1 MLPDDRRRWVRRRG
15 AQPGGRRSP
24 PECILSFLRT
34 RYRGGGKVEN
44 LFLVFNFS
52 RAFVAVAVGMWES
65 RQPSAGFPRGSWKER
80 EGCLWLS
87 RFPQPR
93 HFHGSSLTSVTGRAT
108 RQDCKICR
116 RRCRLRSRLPGP
128 LRAIAAVLPI
138 QDSRGHKSSLLSRI
152 SSLNCHPSK
161 VINMRP
167 NSCHVISRPS
177 TLRSGTEPLWESSHS
192 ILPRTTR

>member
-52 RAFVAVAVGMWES
+52 RALVAVAVGMWES

-87 RFPQPR
+87 ALSTAPAFPRLLANVRYRRPPGKTARSAEDDAACDPPVGAPPTGARYVLSLQFSRF
-93 HFHGSSLTSVTGRAT
+93 
-108 RQDCKICR
+108 KIKS
-116 RRCRLRSRLPGP
+116 RSQIFAFMANFQLKLP
-128 LRAIAAVLPI
+128 
-138 QDSRGHKSSLLSRI
+138 
-152 SSLNCHPSK
+152 PSK
-161 VINMRP
+161 LINMRP
-167 NSCHVISRPS
+167 NSCHVIFGHR
-177 TLRSGTEPLWESSHS
+177 H
-192 ILPRTTR
+192 